1 MIVCLCEAM
10 SERNVRQAV
19 REGACSRFE
28 LSRSTGAGT
37 HCGSCRC
44 DLKHIVRDELQQMEL
59 ESEGS
64 GLPMAAK

>member
-10 SERNVRQAV
+10 SEGQLRRAV

-28 LSRSTGAGT
+28 LSRATGAGT

-44 DLKHIVRDELQQMEL
+44 DLKQLVNDELQQMSAEA
-59 ESEGS
+59 EGE